1 MIGLHFK
8 FPAMKYLLLLLVLIP
23 AISGAQDCKLIRD
36 KDTYTHELKLST
48 GFIQLDGASLT
59 IDATKPEVDMFFSIE
74 GPDKCFTDAS
84 TANIFFEGTKMK
96 FSQRNG
102 GTMNCEGLFHFI
114 FRNGNTYPML
124 LNKFATLKVE
134 KIVFVGND
142 KKETTVTLTPPQQQQ
157 VMAFT
162 ACMLKEAPSL
172 LGQ

>member
-1 MIGLHFK
+1 MKQALLALLFL
-8 FPAMKYLLLLLVLIP
+8 FPVLLR
-23 AISGAQDCKLIRD
+23 AQDCKLNRD
-36 KDTYTHELKLST
+36 KDIYTHELKLST

-59 IDATKPEVDMFFSIE
+59 IDATKPEVDMLFSIE
-74 GPDKCFTDAS
+74 GTDKCFTDAS

-124 LNKFATLKVE
+124 LQKFSTLKIE

-142 KKETTVTLTPPQQQQ
+142 KKETTITLTPPQQQQ